1 MRVDQGSGRS
11 QNGDVGRGCDIDRL
25 LGLARNASRR
35 GGLVARLSDSSDE
48 ELTVEILRR
57 WHGLRQAV
65 PQEMGW
71 LRKLSELS
79 GTSIRTLDWV
89 RRTRNRLAHPEA
101 ETRHLVTRQDLIRAL
116 GILDRAERNIKATP
130 RPRPKK
136 STATRDGGRNS
147 ARRTGTTRNRSGS
160 RENRPSRLTRTRD
173 RRPTR
178 RGPQRRKRDNP
189 ASQSGHT
196 LRPARETAVRFL
208 TRVRNIEIADAW
220 ERGKVPA
227 AIALGV
233 LVVFLVIYNYGIVGL
248 LLAPF
253 IVIGIIIAL
262 YLMLWLIAIGC
273 LIAAI
278 VYFTM
283 GDHALT
289 ATLFLWG
296 SLIAFVILSLLRDW

>member
-1 MRVDQGSGRS
+1 M
-11 QNGDVGRGCDIDRL
+11 
-25 LGLARNASRR
+25 
-35 GGLVARLSDSSDE
+35 ARLSDSSDE

-57 WHGLRQAV
+57 WHGLRRAV

-79 GTSIRTLDWV
+79 GTPIRTLDWV

-101 ETRHLVTRQDLIRAL
+101 ETRHQVTRQDLIRAL
-116 GILDRAERNIKATP
+116 GILDRAERNIKATR

-136 STATRDGGRNS
+136 TTATRNGGRDS

-160 RENRPSRLTRTRD
+160 RENRPSRLTRTTD
-173 RRPTR
+173 RQPMR
-178 RGPQRRKRDNP
+178 RGPQRQKRGNP
-189 ASQSGHT
+189 ASQSG
-196 LRPARETAVRFL
+196 RSNRAVSLL
-208 TRVRNIEIADAW
+208 TRVRDIDVAAAW
-220 ERGKVPA
+220 HRGKMPA
-227 AIALGV
+227 AITLGV

-253 IVIGIIIAL
+253 IVVGIIIAL
-262 YLMLWLIAIGC
+262 YLALWLIAIGC

-278 VYFTM
+278 VYFAM

-296 SLIAFVILSLLRDW
+296 SLIAFVILSLLQG